1 MNINLQNEIFR
12 RYPNLYRAPGEDS
25 VRPID
30 ERGIECGDAWFSLVD
45 ELSSACETEIQELI
59 GKEIAREHWPRIAQV
74 KEKLG
79 GLRFYVVG
87 NLSYELRDRILRVEQ
102 ASSF

>member
-1 MNINLQNEIFR
+1 MNINHQKEIFR

-30 ERGIECGDAWFSLVD
+30 ERGIECGDAWFAQVD
-45 ELSSACETEIQELI
+45 ELSCACEAEIQSLI
-59 GKEIAREHWPRIAQV
+59 GKGISAKHWPRIAQV

-87 NLSYELRDRILRVEQ
+87 NLSYELRDRILKVEQ